1 MLPIRVISPCFQ
13 DHTMDFIEY
22 VAALN
27 LVLREKLEDKLRWS
41 FKVFDSDRNDRLDRD
56 ELLKIVK
63 VNSVDFIK
71 PHLI

>member
-1 MLPIRVISPCFQ
+1 
-13 DHTMDFIEY
+13 MDFIEY